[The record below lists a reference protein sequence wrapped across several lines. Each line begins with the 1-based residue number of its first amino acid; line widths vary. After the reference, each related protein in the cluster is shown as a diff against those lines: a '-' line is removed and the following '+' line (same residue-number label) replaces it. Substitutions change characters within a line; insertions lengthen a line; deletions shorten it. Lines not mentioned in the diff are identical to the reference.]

1 MLHLVCILFPH
12 INDEA
17 RSKSHQ
23 INLYFKSTTN
33 ERHGRL
39 TGNIANTSLKAGLYS
54 KWVLNL
60 RNTHGDPVNRH
71 GPQAAAHHTAIALL
85 FMKQND
91 GYQS

>member
-1 MLHLVCILFPH
+1 M
-12 INDEA
+12 
-17 RSKSHQ
+17 K
-23 INLYFKSTTN
+23 

-39 TGNIANTSLKAGLYS
+39 IGNIANTSLNAGPYS
-54 KWVLNL
+54 KWALNL

-71 GPQAAAHHTAIALL
+71 EPQAAAHHTAIALL